1 LALLALGSARA
12 RYHLRQCFVYLDMPV
27 VNQPEVMIAKAAEE
41 FDAHGHLTDDKAKEL
56 IGRLL
61 ANLCELASRRRPG
74 KLPASFHAP
83 RPGPRRVQ
91 LNLDRA
97 LGPGRS
103 HETRVVERRCR
114 PRNGVSRLIRAGAP
128 SA

>member
-12 RYHLRQCFVYLDMPV
+12 QYHLRLCFVYLDMPV
-27 VNQPEVMIAKAAEE
+27 VNQPDMIANAAEK

-91 LNLDRA
+91 L
-97 LGPGRS
+97 GP
-103 HETRVVERRCR
+103 
-114 PRNGVSRLIRAGAP
+114 RAGAWP
-128 SA
+128 IS